1 MEIWI
6 GADWDKA
13 SCVVAY
19 ACDGKIRGAR
29 VKRNPDAVASFMAG
43 FKGDS
48 VSVGIESGDRA
59 WAALWRNA
67 GATVYVFDGKKAAR
81 FAESMTSSGARDD
94 ARSAKDLLAMVQS
107 PSHQARANSTAEP
120 AVNALKLRLEAQQ
133 TATQDRTRLI
143 NRLRSLLRQYHP
155 AIEEVITSVDAAWVL
170 RVLELAP
177 TAAAWNEQPAD
188 EQQKALSGSRR
199 SDRGRIAAALG
210 SDYGVVAPEEEAA
223 ARDRILM
230 TVKVLKAAR
239 EACQLADRNL
249 DALANDDKR
258 IRALCATE
266 GIGKVV
272 GTGLAIAIAHAETHG
287 NERDAAS
294 QHIGAAPVTSK
305 SGTMGDRNPHITM
318 RRTASSTMKAIA
330 FLCGIQLVRNHAWA
344 KAAFTHYKSRGKT
357 TASAYRRITRSF
369 LRVTR
374 ALLRD
379 GSTFDEAR
387 YISALKSRRVEWAM
401 AL

>member
-1 MEIWI
+1 MTSTEQLL
-6 GADWDKA
+6 
-13 SCVVAY
+13 SQ
-19 ACDGKIRGAR
+19 
-29 VKRNPDAVASFMAG
+29 AVATNP
-43 FKGDS
+43 GDW
-48 VSVGIESGDRA
+48 GLRA
-59 WAALWRNA
+59 
-67 GATVYVFDGKKAAR
+67 
-81 FAESMTSSGARDD
+81 
-94 ARSAKDLLAMVQS
+94 DLLAKQVERGGL
-107 PSHQARANSTAEP
+107 AEANQT
-120 AVNALKLRLEAQQ
+120 LLEAPVAVPDEALLHRITDLTGKLDECSAGIRQVLAWFIGANPESGFARLLQ
-133 TATQDRTRLI
+133 AQVTHHAGDHATALAQYRAAKKRDASLI
-143 NRLRSLLRQYHP
+143 DPHL
-155 AIEEVITSVDAAWVL
+155 DAL
-170 RVLELAP
+170 H
-177 TAAAWNEQPAD
+177 AAAVA
-188 EQQKALSGSRR
+188 
-199 SDRGRIAAALG
+199 RIAAALG